1 MEHYKTVHGPNVP
14 SSFLEEART
23 LSRKIHEDE
32 SKTYL
37 EHIYEKHVME
47 VRLKKKRINVVSNC
61 NELVESIFA
70 NLYLFQHSDD
80 PLDLHENVCNS
91 PAAKFAA
98 GSLCKDTDG
107 SCQADWVLPAT
118 VTVCCSL

>member
-1 MEHYKTVHGPNVP
+1 MAAGFKREVYAAIMEGNLASSHSNCLKKTIFYQKSGILEHYKTVHGPNVP

-47 VRLKKKRINVVSNC
+47 VRLKKKKN
-61 NELVESIFA
+61 
-70 NLYLFQHSDD
+70 
-80 PLDLHENVCNS
+80 
-91 PAAKFAA
+91 
-98 GSLCKDTDG
+98 
-107 SCQADWVLPAT
+107 
-118 VTVCCSL
+118 